1 MPELQPNVITN
12 YRIGQ
17 VTVWIVCQGL
27 LHYLVF
33 TAAYGC
39 HQQIYN
45 TSTNA
50 STEDHSSQQ
59 SLAGCLLGITMQYAV
74 NLQCRVV
81 VAEGNHLECAIKS
94 ILIVVSILVIHDVLQ
109 HLQCTYVLIT
119 F

>member
-1 MPELQPNVITN
+1 MITN
-12 YRIGQ
+12 YCIGQ
-17 VTVWIVCQGL
+17 VTVWIVRQGL
-27 LHYLVF
+27 LHYLQQHMTV
-33 TAAYGC
+33 
-39 HQQIYN
+39 HQQTYN

-50 STEDHSSQQ
+50 SSEDHSSQQ

-94 ILIVVSILVIHDVLQ
+94 VLIVMSILVIHDVLQ
-109 HLQCTYVLIT
+109 HLQCMHVLIT